1 MQKIMYKITMV
12 KDGQFRFVSNKKGG
26 GNFLITLDSDV
37 ADFYRQK
44 AKKSGKDANKY
55 ISEILTKGYE

>member
-1 MQKIMYKITMV
+1 MYKITMV

-44 AKKSGKDANKY
+44 AKSSGKDANKY